1 MSHTHLIPMSP
12 PNRRHGQLRACVPG
26 VLRALWLLLACLVM
40 ALPAQAETRAW
51 LDRNAVSLGEA
62 VTLNIQTDQPGV
74 APDFRPLRADFD
86 LGEPY
91 RGAAGSDGTL
101 FGIVMT
107 PLREGVLEVPGLPV
121 GGEYTEPLR
130 LVVSAAS
137 AAAASAPASVPA
149 KRGEVFVETRVDDPA
164 PYVQQSVGL
173 TLRLYYATSLLSGE
187 LTQEAPDGA
196 SLQRIGD
203 DVQGSREIDGRR
215 YRVLE
220 RRYLL
225 VAEHSGPLE
234 LPPARFSG
242 QGTGGFFD
250 DLFGS
255 GRGISVQAD
264 PLTLQVRAQPDGA
277 PQPWLPLRSLG
288 LRYLTA
294 PDQARAGE
302 AVEIVVEA
310 VAQGATA
317 AQFPEI
323 PVPRVDGAQVFPER
337 AESTERFVDGSPQL
351 TVRRRYSV
359 VPLQP
364 GPLRVA
370 GPHLD
375 WWDTGA
381 SQARVA
387 SLPDLELE
395 VSAGVAGAVPA
406 PAAAPATPVAVPGDA
421 IALPS
426 IPSAGGG
433 IWSMLALGLAG
444 LWLLTLAGWWW
455 SRRRGGRAPAR
466 TQGAR
471 MSAGAMSARPA
482 LAELRRALDAA
493 GLDEIAVLLQR
504 MADPPAADLDE
515 VVTRLDDPRQRD
527 ALLAMRRARWAG
539 EGDPASARAALRT
552 AFRDGPRWRPAT
564 AVDAAL
570 LPPLY
575 PPR

>member
-1 MSHTHLIPMSP
+1 MSHTHMIPMPP
-12 PNRRHGQLRACVPG
+12 PNRGHGPARACGPG
-26 VLRALWLLLACLVM
+26 ILRALWLLLACLAM
-40 ALPAQAETRAW
+40 ALPAQAGTRAW

-121 GGEYTEPLR
+121 GGEYTAPLR
-130 LVVSAAS
+130 LVVSAA
-137 AAAASAPASVPA
+137 ATAAASAPAA
-149 KRGEVFVETRVDDPA
+149 RGEVFVETRVDDPA

-187 LTQEAPDGA
+187 LTQDAPDGA

-225 VAEHSGPLE
+225 VAERSGPLE

-255 GRGISVQAD
+255 GRRISVQAD

-277 PQPWLPLRSLG
+277 PQPWLPLRSLA
-288 LRYLTA
+288 LRYVAA

-351 TVRRRYSV
+351 TVLRRYAV

-364 GPLRVA
+364 GRLRVA
-370 GPHLD
+370 GPRMD
-375 WWDTGA
+375 WWDTGT

-387 SLPDLELE
+387 QLPDIDLE
-395 VSAGVAGAVPA
+395 VSAAVAGAAGVAPAPAVVPA
-406 PAAAPATPVAVPGDA
+406 PPQATPADA

-426 IPSAGGG
+426 TDSSRGRFWPA
-433 IWSMLALGLAG
+433 LAQGLAG

-455 SRRRGGRAPAR
+455 SRRRGGRVPLR
-466 TQGAR
+466 PQGAGR
-471 MSAGAMSARPA
+471 SPGAVSARPA
-482 LAELRRALDAA
+482 LAELRRALDVA
-493 GLDEIAVLLQR
+493 GLDEIATLLQH

-515 VVTRLDDPRQRD
+515 VIARLDDPRQRD

>member
-137 AAAASAPASVPA
+137 AAAASAPASAPA

-187 LTQEAPDGA
+187 LTQDAPDGA

-225 VAEHSGPLE
+225 VAERSGPLE

-255 GRGISVQAD
+255 GRRISVQAD

-277 PQPWLPLRSLG
+277 PQPWLPLRSLA
-288 LRYLTA
+288 LRYVAA

-302 AVEIVVEA
+302 ARIV
-310 VAQGATA
+310 
-317 AQFPEI
+317 
-323 PVPRVDGAQVFPER
+323 
-337 AESTERFVDGSPQL
+337 
-351 TVRRRYSV
+351 
-359 VPLQP
+359 
-364 GPLRVA
+364 
-370 GPHLD
+370 
-375 WWDTGA
+375 
-381 SQARVA
+381 
-387 SLPDLELE
+387 
-395 VSAGVAGAVPA
+395 
-406 PAAAPATPVAVPGDA
+406 
-421 IALPS
+421 
-426 IPSAGGG
+426 G
-433 IWSMLALGLAG
+433 IWVLHRGQAVKKGLCWLGGCVLGRVVRAQRMVHLAVQ
-444 LWLLTLAGWWW
+444 
-455 SRRRGGRAPAR
+455 RCPASHHG
-466 TQGAR
+466 QV
-471 MSAGAMSARPA
+471 A
-482 LAELRRALDAA
+482 LA
-493 GLDEIAVLLQR
+493 
-504 MADPPAADLDE
+504 DL
-515 VVTRLDDPRQRD
+515 VAFKLH
-527 ALLAMRRARWAG
+527 
-539 EGDPASARAALRT
+539 ARAAGR
-552 AFRDGPRWRPAT
+552 FGMQGQQQH
-564 AVDAAL
+564 AASTFV
-570 LPPLY
+570 
-575 PPR
+575 

>member
-1 MSHTHLIPMSP
+1 MSHTHMIPMPP
-12 PNRRHGQLRACVPG
+12 PNRGHGPARACGPG
-26 VLRALWLLLACLVM
+26 ILRALWLLLACLAM
-40 ALPAQAETRAW
+40 ALPAQAGTRAW

-121 GGEYTEPLR
+121 GGEYTAPLR
-130 LVVSAAS
+130 LVVSAA
-137 AAAASAPASVPA
+137 ATAAASAPAA
-149 KRGEVFVETRVDDPA
+149 RGEVFVETRVDDPA

-187 LTQEAPDGA
+187 LTQDAPDGA

-225 VAEHSGPLE
+225 VAERSGPLE

-351 TVRRRYSV
+351 TVLRRYAV

-364 GPLRVA
+364 GRLRVA
-370 GPHLD
+370 GPRMD
-375 WWDTGA
+375 WWDTGT

-387 SLPDLELE
+387 QLPDIDLE
-395 VSAGVAGAVPA
+395 VSAAVAGAAGVAPAPAVVPA
-406 PAAAPATPVAVPGDA
+406 PPQATPADA

-426 IPSAGGG
+426 TDSSRGRFWPA
-433 IWSMLALGLAG
+433 LALGLAG

-455 SRRRGGRAPAR
+455 SRRRGGRVPLR
-466 TQGAR
+466 PQGAGR
-471 MSAGAMSARPA
+471 SPGAVSARPA
-482 LAELRRALDAA
+482 LAELRRALDVA
-493 GLDEIAVLLQR
+493 GLDEIATLLQH

-515 VVTRLDDPRQRD
+515 VIARLDDPRQRD

-552 AFRDGPRWRPAT
+552 AFRDGPRWRPA
-564 AVDAAL
+564 APPDAAP

-575 PPR
+575 PRR

>member
-1 MSHTHLIPMSP
+1 MSHTHMIPMPP
-12 PNRRHGQLRACVPG
+12 PNRGHGPARACGPG
-26 VLRALWLLLACLVM
+26 ILRALWLLLACLAM
-40 ALPAQAETRAW
+40 ALSAQAGTRAW

-121 GGEYTEPLR
+121 GGEYTAPLR
-130 LVVSAAS
+130 LVVSAA
-137 AAAASAPASVPA
+137 ATAAASAPAA
-149 KRGEVFVETRVDDPA
+149 RGEVFVETRVDDPA

-187 LTQEAPDGA
+187 LTQDAPDGA

-250 DLFGS
+250 DLFGT
-255 GRGISVQAD
+255 GRSISVQAD

-351 TVRRRYSV
+351 TVLRRYAV

-364 GPLRVA
+364 GRLRVA
-370 GPHLD
+370 GPRMD
-375 WWDTGA
+375 WWDTGT

-387 SLPDLELE
+387 QLPDIDLE
-395 VSAGVAGAVPA
+395 VSAAVAGAAGVAPAPAVVPA
-406 PAAAPATPVAVPGDA
+406 PPQATPADA

-426 IPSAGGG
+426 TDSSRGRFWPA
-433 IWSMLALGLAG
+433 LALGLAG

-455 SRRRGGRAPAR
+455 SRRRGGRVPLR
-466 TQGAR
+466 PQGAGR
-471 MSAGAMSARPA
+471 SPGAVSARPA
-482 LAELRRALDAA
+482 LAELRRALDVA
-493 GLDEIAVLLQR
+493 GLDEIATLLQH

-515 VVTRLDDPRQRD
+515 VIARLDDPRQRD

-552 AFRDGPRWRPAT
+552 AFRDGPRWRPA
-564 AVDAAL
+564 APPDAAP

-575 PPR
+575 PRR

>member
-1 MSHTHLIPMSP
+1 MSHTHMIPMPP
-12 PNRRHGQLRACVPG
+12 PNRGHGPARACGPG
-26 VLRALWLLLACLVM
+26 ILRALWLLLACLAM
-40 ALPAQAETRAW
+40 ALPAQAGTRAW

-121 GGEYTEPLR
+121 GGEYTAPLR
-130 LVVSAAS
+130 LVVSAA
-137 AAAASAPASVPA
+137 ATAAASAPAA
-149 KRGEVFVETRVDDPA
+149 RGEVFVETRVDDPA

-187 LTQEAPDGA
+187 LTQEAPEGA

-250 DLFGS
+250 DLFGT
-255 GRGISVQAD
+255 GRSISVQAD

-288 LRYLTA
+288 LRYLAA

-351 TVRRRYSV
+351 TVLRRYAV

-364 GPLRVA
+364 GRLRVA
-370 GPHLD
+370 GPRMD
-375 WWDTGA
+375 WWDTGT

-387 SLPDLELE
+387 QLPDIDLE
-395 VSAGVAGAVPA
+395 VSAAVAGAAGVATAPAVVPA
-406 PAAAPATPVAVPGDA
+406 PPQATPADA

-426 IPSAGGG
+426 TDSSRGRFWPA
-433 IWSMLALGLAG
+433 LALGLAG

-455 SRRRGGRAPAR
+455 SRRRGGRVPLR
-466 TQGAR
+466 PQGAGR
-471 MSAGAMSARPA
+471 SPGAVSARPA
-482 LAELRRALDAA
+482 LAELRRALDVA
-493 GLDEIAVLLQR
+493 GLDEIATLLQH

-515 VVTRLDDPRQRD
+515 VIARLDDPRQRD

-552 AFRDGPRWRPAT
+552 AFRDGPRWRPA
-564 AVDAAL
+564 APPDAAP

-575 PPR
+575 PRR